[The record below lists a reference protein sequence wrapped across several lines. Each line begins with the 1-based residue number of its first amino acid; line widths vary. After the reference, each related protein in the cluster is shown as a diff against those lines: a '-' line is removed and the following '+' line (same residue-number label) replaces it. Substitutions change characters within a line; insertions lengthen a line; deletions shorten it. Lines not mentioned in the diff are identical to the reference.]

1 MVSIFKVRQFLSK
14 EFGFRETLMIVLHQ
28 LLHFPVGE
36 LYIRKDLLRAR
47 MEDRQTWKVESTS
60 AFESRVVL
68 QKGNRGACAMLHHC
82 SLSLS
87 PPWSKASLLH

>member
-36 LYIRKDLLRAR
+36 LYIKICFEQGWRT
-47 MEDRQTWKVESTS
+47 DRPGRLSQRRRLNHELFCKKETAV
-60 AFESRVVL
+60 RVRCCIIAL
-68 QKGNRGACAMLHHC
+68 
-82 SLSLS
+82 
-87 PPWSKASLLH
+87 